1 VPFRGPSSSKYGGEW
16 YDESDRPDLLGVMD
30 GLPLTMVTCCNIKHT
45 IGLANVDILDNNN
58 NGRCGSMPNVSRDG
72 AKQPIALL
80 GVYPIRIPD
89 PRGDCGGSGCPA
101 SKGYKNVYIPP
112 SR

>member
-1 VPFRGPSSSKYGGEW
+1 MTETNLWPP
-16 YDESDRPDLLGVMD
+16 RPEIWECSTNKGSAAA
-30 GLPLTMVTCCNIKHT
+30 LPLYISAGCPTGVRCTSAL
-45 IGLANVDILDNNN
+45 GQLVLAF
-58 NGRCGSMPNVSRDG
+58 MTVSRDG
-72 AKQPIALL
+72 AKQPTALL

-89 PRGDCGGSGCPA
+89 PGGYCGGSGCLA